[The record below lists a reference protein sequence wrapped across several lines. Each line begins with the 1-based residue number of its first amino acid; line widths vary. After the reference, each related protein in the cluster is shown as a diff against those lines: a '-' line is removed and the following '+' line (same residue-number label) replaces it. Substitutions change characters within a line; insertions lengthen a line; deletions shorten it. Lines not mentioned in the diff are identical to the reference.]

1 MSAGSHHDGGKSSH
15 DAQFRLKAERGV
27 QAFLQRDVRTYQS
40 MADQILIKDLFLRT
54 IIGVNDDER
63 SNRQDVL
70 INLVLD
76 VDTRAAGR
84 SDDMQDTV
92 NYRDIAKQVIELVEG
107 SRFFLVEKL
116 ANEIARVC
124 LSDRRV
130 EQVQVSV
137 EKPAALRFAK
147 SVGISIVRTRDD
159 G

>member
-1 MSAGSHHDGGKSSH
+1 
-15 DAQFRLKAERGV
+15 
-27 QAFLQRDVRTYQS
+27 

-84 SDDMQDTV
+84 SDDMHDTV
-92 NYRDIAKQVIELVEG
+92 NYRDIAKQVIELVER
-107 SRFFLVEKL
+107 SKFFLVEKL
-116 ANEIARVC
+116 ADEIARVC
-124 LSDRRV
+124 LSDQRV
-130 EQVQVSV
+130 GQVQVSV

-147 SVGISIVRTRDD
+147 SVGVLIVRTRDD
-159 G
+159 V

>member
-1 MSAGSHHDGGKSSH
+1 
-15 DAQFRLKAERGV
+15 
-27 QAFLQRDVRTYQS
+27 

-84 SDDMQDTV
+84 SDDMNDTV

-107 SRFFLVEKL
+107 SKFFLVEKL
-116 ANEIARVC
+116 ADEIARVC
-124 LSDRRV
+124 LSEQRV
-130 EQVQVSV
+130 EQVRVSV

-147 SVGISIVRTRDD
+147 SVGVSIVRTRDD
-159 G
+159 V

>member
-1 MSAGSHHDGGKSSH
+1 
-15 DAQFRLKAERGV
+15 
-27 QAFLQRDVRTYQS
+27 

>member
-1 MSAGSHHDGGKSSH
+1 
-15 DAQFRLKAERGV
+15 
-27 QAFLQRDVRTYQS
+27 
-40 MADQILIKDLFLRT
+40 MADQILVKDLFLRT

-84 SDDMQDTV
+84 SDDMNDTV

-107 SRFFLVEKL
+107 SKFFLVEKL
-116 ANEIARVC
+116 ADEIARVC
-124 LSDRRV
+124 LSDQRV
-130 EQVQVSV
+130 GQVQVSV

-147 SVGISIVRTRDD
+147 SVGVSIVRTRDD
-159 G
+159 V

>member
-1 MSAGSHHDGGKSSH
+1 
-15 DAQFRLKAERGV
+15 
-27 QAFLQRDVRTYQS
+27 

-159 G
+159 V